1 MQAKPKAKPREVD
14 FSTKEYSTEQLPVI
28 KVSYAAVLTRPLYYP
43 ENQFAKALSYL
54 LRRITF
60 TKAEVEHLR
69 DMGFVVEISLR
80 EIQIP
85 DGCK

>member
-1 MQAKPKAKPREVD
+1 MYKRSKPCLLD
-14 FSTKEYSTEQLPVI
+14 FTTKEYSTEQLPVI

-43 ENQFAKALSYL
+43 ENQFAKALSFL

-85 DGCK
+85 EGCK